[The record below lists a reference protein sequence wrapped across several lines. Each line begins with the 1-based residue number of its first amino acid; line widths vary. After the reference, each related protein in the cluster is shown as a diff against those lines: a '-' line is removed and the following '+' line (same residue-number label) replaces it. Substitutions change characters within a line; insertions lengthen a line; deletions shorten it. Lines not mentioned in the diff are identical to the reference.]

1 MKIKPKYIYL
11 FAFVAV
17 AFIMLPATNG
27 DYLYTIQENQVF
39 INGHTFMVDI
49 IEHEGGWL
57 AWMACYL
64 TQFFYH
70 PWLGSAIIIVLWSI
84 IYLLTI
90 HLFQIKGKLTP
101 IALFLPLLLLFNL
114 LDYGYW
120 IYYAKTPGFPFQPTL
135 LAFFVL
141 LCAQLAIPLLKR
153 FKWCS
158 RHGIILPIC
167 LCCIIL
173 AISAITIWKPQHRN
187 FLTNH
192 KSSILVTL
200 TDKNFRH
207 EMKMYRALDE
217 FKFEDVIEEIHAC
230 KGAPTRLMILYK
242 NIALMQTGRIQD
254 IFKTDNNGIRSNSD
268 NELKVK
274 TSLLGAPLAYYHFG
288 LFNFSYRW
296 AMENSVKYGQSFR
309 NLKMLARC
317 AIMNHEFDVAIKY
330 LALLKNSLFHRDWA
344 KKREAWIASSTLL
357 QQSNEFQTIA
367 PLVTGEI
374 PNMLDGDDGL
384 CEKYII
390 GFLKTFSELD
400 QVHSPFLEDFT
411 MCIALWHK
419 EAYAFCVHFYD
430 YVNNHPNEPI
440 PTLYQ
445 EGAILLG
452 TDESSPITLD
462 RFKFD
467 APVATKYNQF
477 VRDYNQLQQAG
488 IDHTEMGKRLKS
500 VYGDTYW
507 WYYYFCLDLNFY

>member
-1 MKIKPKYIYL
+1 MS
-11 FAFVAV
+11 
-17 AFIMLPATNG
+17 AT
-27 DYLYTIQENQVF
+27 
-39 INGHTFMVDI
+39 
-49 IEHEGGWL
+49 
-57 AWMACYL
+57 
-64 TQFFYH
+64 
-70 PWLGSAIIIVLWSI
+70 
-84 IYLLTI
+84 
-90 HLFQIKGKLTP
+90 
-101 IALFLPLLLLFNL
+101 
-114 LDYGYW
+114 
-120 IYYAKTPGFPFQPTL
+120 
-135 LAFFVL
+135 
-141 LCAQLAIPLLKR
+141 
-153 FKWCS
+153 
-158 RHGIILPIC
+158 
-167 LCCIIL
+167 
-173 AISAITIWKPQHRN
+173 TIWKPQHRN

-330 LALLKNSLFHRDWA
+330 LALLKNSLFYRDWA

-367 PLVTGEI
+367 PLLTGEI

-400 QVHSPFLEDFT
+400 QVHSTFLEDIT
-411 MCIALWHK
+411 MCTALWHK

-440 PTLYQ
+440 PALYQ
-445 EGAILLG
+445 EGDILLG
-452 TDESSPITLD
+452 TDESSPIILD

-467 APVATKYNQF
+467 VPVANKYNQF

-488 IDHTEMGKRLKS
+488 IDHEEMGKRLKGI
-500 VYGDTYW
+500 YGDTYW